1 MLTPKNGTGVR
12 LTCGPSLVMNTIRL
26 GNISSRQI
34 GKGRLRSE
42 VRHRSAK
49 RLFALLKEKFSGMRG
64 DVARCK
70 ERMSWWRIQDGHWR
84 RSINLDI

>member
-26 GNISSRQI
+26 GKISSKEI
-34 GKGRLRSE
+34 GIGRLRSA
-42 VRHRSAK
+42 VRHRLANG
-49 RLFALLKEKFSGMRG
+49 LFALLKEKFSGMRG

-70 ERMSWWRIQDGHWR
+70 ERMS
-84 RSINLDI
+84 